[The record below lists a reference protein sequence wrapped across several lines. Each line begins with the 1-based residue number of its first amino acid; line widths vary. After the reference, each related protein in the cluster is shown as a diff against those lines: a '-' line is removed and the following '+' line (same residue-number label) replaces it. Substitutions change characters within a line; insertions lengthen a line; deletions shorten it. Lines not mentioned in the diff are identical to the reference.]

1 MRLLASLLAILL
13 VVLAAGFWTN
23 HSLQQSTKDLSRQI
37 ERVSQEIKQEQWEA
51 AQKQNQHLEKTW
63 QEKARWWPIILDHQE
78 IDNIEFSMAKTRE
91 YIKTENASLSW
102 GQLSELKLMIGH
114 IPEKESINLK
124 NLF

>member
-13 VVLAAGFWTN
+13 VVLAAGYWTN

-78 IDNIEFSMAKTRE
+78 IDNIEFSLAKIKE
-91 YIKTENASLSW
+91 YVASRDLPLAL
-102 GQLSELKLMIGH
+102 GQLSELKLMIEH
-114 IPEKESINLK
+114 IPRKEAVNLE
-124 NLF
+124 NIL

>member
-51 AQKQNQHLEKTW
+51 AHKQNRQLERTW

-78 IDNIEFSMAKTRE
+78 IDNIEFSLAKIKE
-91 YIKTENASLSW
+91 YVASHDLPLAL
-102 GQLSELKLMIGH
+102 GQLSELKLMIEH
-114 IPEKESINLK
+114 IPRKEAVNLE
-124 NLF
+124 NIL